1 MFNLTATN
9 ALHSTSTT
17 STRPAAN
24 GSMYYPTAIG
34 NTLYETSATTA
45 SMMCN
50 KNAELGLYSVT
61 QTNHTLATLS
71 AADLG
76 LTEISTASS
85 ASAIVNTLVNVDKST
100 LYIYGLNDGITD
112 ITISDGTHFST
123 VVANNGAN
131 LTTAIAKQA
140 IAEKLVR
147 AGQSVNLQRY
157 ETTLFTRWNLVRRF

>member
-1 MFNLTATN
+1 M
-9 ALHSTSTT
+9 
-17 STRPAAN
+17 
-24 GSMYYPTAIG
+24 
-34 NTLYETSATTA
+34 
-45 SMMCN
+45 
-50 KNAELGLYSVT
+50 YSVT